1 MITLR
6 PPVKAALLYQPVQR
20 IVAEVAVAAVLVS
33 QTDDTSGSI
42 VLGGTAEFGKN
53 RTLS

>member
-20 IVAEVAVAAVLVS
+20 IVAEVAVAAVLVTGEY
-33 QTDDTSGSI
+33 Q
-42 VLGGTAEFGKN
+42 KN
-53 RTLS
+53 VMVM